1 MYAKAVFDHSILGRR
16 VAWPAVLVRE
26 ARGGP
31 HESLLM
37 ASDWGGEFARTNATK
52 TKCIKE
58 MGNSIFTRIYPNYGA
73 RIFQGASISRSNQSP
88 GGQQHKGE

>member
-1 MYAKAVFDHSILGRR
+1 MYVKAVLDHLILARR
-16 VAWPAVLVRE
+16 MAWPAVLVRE

-37 ASDWGGEFARTNATK
+37 ASDWGGEFVRTNATK

-58 MGNSIFTRIYPNYGA
+58 TGNSILPAFTQDPSCT
-73 RIFQGASISRSNQSP
+73 F
-88 GGQQHKGE
+88 GQITPRG